1 MPYHSVLKAVKED
14 GGTMRKAVIVSFLGL
29 LAAVSTAGAGGEIYG
44 TIELRDGRTLTGP
57 IRWDMNE
64 NFWDDRLDA
73 TKTERLTGAE
83 ESQGFRFSLFG
94 WEIIDFT
101 EGHSGTRSISIPFG
115 HLSSL
120 EPLSGQ
126 KALLTLKTGEEIEV
140 RASSSDLGHA
150 NRGVII
156 DDAKAGRQ
164 SLSWWA
170 LRRVEFG
177 EGPGKGRD
185 KERLY
190 GTVVTKGDSF
200 TGFLVWDRDEA
211 MIEDILDGDDKE
223 GKRHKIP
230 FGDIREVERLDD
242 ASRVKLKSGETME
255 LHGTNDVDNDHR
267 GMIVKLDGIGSAEI
281 DWWNVVKVTFSDPPA
296 SPGYDEFDGGRRL
309 HGTVHTTGG
318 ASHEG
323 MIVWDLDEAYT
334 WETLDGSI
342 DGADF
347 AVTFENIRSITP
359 KGHKS
364 SEILLRNDKVIVLS
378 GTNDVDG
385 SNDGICVIPDR
396 EDERSGETVRITL
409 EWDELRSVEFD

>member
-1 MPYHSVLKAVKED
+1 MKKA
-14 GGTMRKAVIVSFLGL
+14 AFFSILGL

-64 NFWDDRLDA
+64 NFWNDRLDA
-73 TKTERLTGAE
+73 TKTERLSGSE
-83 ESQGFRFSLFG
+83 ETQGFRFSLFG

-101 EGHSGTRSISIPFG
+101 EGQSGTRSISIPFG

-120 EPLSGQ
+120 EPLPGQ
-126 KALLTLKTGEEIEV
+126 KALLTLKTGDEIEV
-140 RASSSDLGHA
+140 RASSTDIGHA

-156 DDAKAGRQ
+156 DDAESGRQ
-164 SLSWWA
+164 NISWWA

-177 EGPGKGRD
+177 KGPGKGRD
-185 KERLY
+185 GERLY
-190 GTVVTKGDSF
+190 GTVVTKDDSF

-211 MIEDILDGDDKE
+211 MIGDILDGDDEE
-223 GKRHKIP
+223 GDRHKIP
-230 FGDIREVERLDD
+230 FGDITEVERLDD
-242 ASRVKLKSGETME
+242 GSRVKLGSGEVME
-255 LHGTNDVDNDHR
+255 LDGTNDVDNDHR
-267 GMIVKLDGIGSAEI
+267 GMIVTLDGLGSAEI
-281 DWWNVVKVTFSDPPA
+281 DWWNVVKVTFSDPPG
-296 SPGYDEFDGGRRL
+296 SPEYDRFDGGRRL

-318 ASHEG
+318 ASHTG

-342 DGADF
+342 DGTDF
-347 AVTFENIRSITP
+347 AVTFENIKSITP
-359 KGHKS
+359 KGYES

-385 SNDGICVIPDR
+385 SNDGVYIIPDR
-396 EDERSGETVRITL
+396 KDAQSGETVRITL

>member
-1 MPYHSVLKAVKED
+1 VLQAAKED
-14 GGTMRKAVIVSFLGL
+14 GGTMKNAVIVSILAL

-64 NFWDDRLDA
+64 NFWGDRLDA
-73 TKTERLTGAE
+73 TKTERLTGE
-83 ESQGFRFSLFG
+83 EGKQGFTFSLFG
-94 WEIIDFT
+94 WEIIDFS
-101 EGHSGTRSISIPFG
+101 EGGSGTRSISIPFG

-120 EPLSGQ
+120 EPLPGQ
-126 KALLTLKTGEEIEV
+126 KALLTLKNGDEIEV
-140 RASSSDLGHA
+140 RASSTDLGHA

-156 DDAKAGRQ
+156 DDADAGRQ
-164 SLSWWA
+164 DISWWA

-200 TGFLVWDRDEA
+200 TGYLVWDRDEA
-211 MIEDILDGDDKE
+211 MIEDILDGDDEE
-223 GKRHKIP
+223 GTRHKIP
-230 FGDIREVERLDD
+230 FGDIKEVERLDD
-242 ASRVKLKSGETME
+242 GSRVRLTSGEVME
-255 LHGTNDVDNDHR
+255 LDGTNDVDNDHR
-267 GMIVKLDGIGSAEI
+267 GMIVTLDGVGSAEI
-281 DWWNVVKVTFSDPPA
+281 DWWNVLKVTFSDPPD
-296 SPGYDEFDGGRRL
+296 SPAYGRFDGGRRL
-309 HGTVHTTGG
+309 RGVVHTTAG
-318 ASHEG
+318 ASYRG

-347 AVTFENIRSITP
+347 AVTFENIKSITP
-359 KGHKS
+359 RGYES
-364 SEILLRNDKVIVLS
+364 SEVRLRNDEVLVLS
-378 GTNDVDG
+378 GSNDVDG
-385 SNDGICVIPDR
+385 SNDGLYIIPDPK
-396 EDERSGETVRITL
+396 EGQSGETVSIAL